1 MPQTIVKNIFNRLD
15 DFHFRWKNTNFLW
28 QLRVIIL
35 CNKFFILFWTVVRQ
49 ELQKAMRNYFVITE
63 MFWPRNVNWNFLICI
78 SNYIALMQEV
88 TEDDQAL
95 IQEHKIVR
103 KLRVTRS
110 EALKFWKILEWF
122 TIIRWEKNKYF
133 YHNIYLVPLL

>member
-1 MPQTIVKNIFNRLD
+1 MPQTIVKNIFNRL

-49 ELQKAMRNYFVITE
+49 ELQKAMRNYFAITE